1 MDNKKATLQ
10 LGTEPVGKLLW
21 QYASPAI
28 VAMVASSLYNMV
40 DSIFIGQGVG
50 PMAIS
55 GLAITFPFMNLSGAI
70 GACIGVGASTYL
82 SVKLGQKDYS
92 KALKILGTSTLLK
105 IITGIVFGA
114 LCLIFLDP
122 ILRFFGATDNTIPYA
137 RDYMQI
143 ILLGNVFTHLYFGMN
158 ALLRAASKPRHA
170 MYATIF
176 TVVLNTLLDPLF
188 IYTFGMGIRGAAVA
202 TVLSQT
208 TAMCWQIWIF
218 SNPKELLHYQR
229 GIFKFDLG
237 IIKNI
242 LAIGVSPLSMNACA
256 CIVVI
261 FINTALV
268 RHGGDLS
275 VGAYGIANRIGFI
288 FFMVVMGINQGMQPI
303 AGYNYGAEQYD
314 RMLRVLNYSMVAAT
328 CIMTVGWLVGELM
341 PKACARLFTTDE
353 QLREVAERC
362 NVFGRVTP
370 AQKKKLVLALKEN
383 GHKVAMTGDGVNDV
397 LALKEADCSVA
408 MASGSEAARNVSQLV
423 LVNNDFG
430 AMPHVV
436 AEGRRTINNIERSS
450 SLYLVKTIYSI
461 LLAVFFIFSTL
472 SYPFQ
477 PIQLSLISTITVAF
491 PSFVLALQPNKN
503 IVRGNFTFNIIAR
516 AAPAAFCVVLNVI
529 LVTSLSGVFGI
540 SQQELSTVAVCLTAL
555 ICLMLIV
562 RLSIPFNALRT
573 VMLVFSITGM
583 LIAILFFSEFFMLV
597 PLQFGAAV
605 MLLVCATLA
614 AILFNLLYNVADHYI
629 ETFKRKK

>member
-188 IYTFGMGIRGAAVA
+188 IYTFDMGIRGAAVA

-208 TAMCWQIWIF
+208 VAMCWQIWIF
-218 SNPKELLHYQR
+218 SNPKELLHYKR
-229 GIFKFDLG
+229 GIFKLDLG

-353 QLREVAERC
+353 QLIDIAARGIRINMILFPMIGSQAVITNFFQSVGMAKISIFLSLSRQMIYLL
-362 NVFGRVTP
+362 P
-370 AQKKKLVLALKEN
+370 LLVILPPLM
-383 GHKVAMTGDGVNDV
+383 GVDGVWWALPISDA
-397 LALKEADCSVA
+397 LAFVTTWIIMIRYMRNLKRQHKERVDN
-408 MASGSEAARNVSQLV
+408 GRQQQ
-423 LVNNDFG
+423 
-430 AMPHVV
+430 
-436 AEGRRTINNIERSS
+436 AE
-450 SLYLVKTIYSI
+450 
-461 LLAVFFIFSTL
+461 
-472 SYPFQ
+472 
-477 PIQLSLISTITVAF
+477 
-491 PSFVLALQPNKN
+491 
-503 IVRGNFTFNIIAR
+503 
-516 AAPAAFCVVLNVI
+516 
-529 LVTSLSGVFGI
+529 
-540 SQQELSTVAVCLTAL
+540 
-555 ICLMLIV
+555 
-562 RLSIPFNALRT
+562 
-573 VMLVFSITGM
+573 
-583 LIAILFFSEFFMLV
+583 
-597 PLQFGAAV
+597 
-605 MLLVCATLA
+605 
-614 AILFNLLYNVADHYI
+614 
-629 ETFKRKK
+629 